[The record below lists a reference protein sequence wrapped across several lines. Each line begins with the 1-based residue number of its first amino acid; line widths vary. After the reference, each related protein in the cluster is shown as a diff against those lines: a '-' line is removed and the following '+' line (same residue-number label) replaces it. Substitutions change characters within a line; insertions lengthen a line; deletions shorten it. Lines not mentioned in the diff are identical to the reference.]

1 MKRTIPFVPLPLEKA
16 LRVSKP
22 FLFIGNK
29 LLKIFPT
36 LDLNLRQA
44 EIDVRGREYINV
56 AIFSSLF
63 WFSILFCIFIVLGK
77 IVGKEIV
84 KISFFLSSV
93 VGVVSFL
100 YVTMY
105 PRLVVSKKV
114 KRLEKDLLYAMRH
127 LYIQLRSGVTLFDS
141 LVSVAKGEYGVL
153 SEEIKLCVNKIS
165 TGWPEEQALEELALR
180 NPSLT
185 FRRALWQISN
195 AMRAG
200 TDLGDT
206 LETIVNNI
214 ANEQRIVIRR
224 YGSQLNPMAMMY
236 MMLGVVVPSLGITFL
251 MILSSFSGL
260 PITQTLFVII
270 LIMLGVFQ
278 FSFIGFIKSRRPSI
292 EV

>member
-1 MKRTIPFVPLPLEKA
+1 MKRVPFVPLPLEKA

-22 FLFIGNK
+22 FSFIGSR

-36 LDLNLRQA
+36 LDLNLRRA
-44 EIDVRGREYINV
+44 EIDVRGREYVNV

-63 WFSILFCIFIVLGK
+63 WFTMLFCTFVVLGK
-77 IVGKEIV
+77 VVGKEIV
-84 KISFFLSSV
+84 RMSFFLSLII
-93 VGVVSFL
+93 GMVSFI
-100 YVTMY
+100 YVMMY
-105 PRLVVSKKV
+105 PSLIVSRKV
-114 KRLEKDLLYAMRH
+114 RNLEKDLLYAMRH

-141 LVSVAKGEYGVL
+141 LVSVARGGYGVL
-153 SEEIKLCVNKIS
+153 SDEIKLCVNKIS
-165 TGWPEEQALEELALR
+165 TGWPAEQALEELALR

-185 FRRALWQISN
+185 FRRALWQITN

-200 TDLGDT
+200 TDLGNT

-214 ANEQRIVIRR
+214 ANEQRIAIRR

-260 PITQTLFVII
+260 PVTKTLLIMI
-270 LIMLGVFQ
+270 LIMLAVFQ